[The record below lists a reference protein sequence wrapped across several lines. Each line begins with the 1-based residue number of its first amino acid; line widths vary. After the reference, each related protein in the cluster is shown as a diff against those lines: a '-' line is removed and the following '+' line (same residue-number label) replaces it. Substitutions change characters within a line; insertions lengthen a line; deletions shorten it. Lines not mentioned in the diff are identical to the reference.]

1 MPRLPTQRGNGNG
14 NKKQKDNHIV
24 SAVDERGFCLEQK
37 CVEEKTN
44 EITALPELLDSLNIK
59 GTREV

>member
-1 MPRLPTQRGNGNG
+1 MPRLPTQRGNGN
-14 NKKQKDNHIV
+14 KKQKGNHIV

-59 GTREV
+59 GPKEV